1 MLMVLC
7 LSSLSYASSRGGH
20 RSASPFSRGSASLP
34 HYRAQAPARRST
46 RPPQGGAQ
54 APHDSGTLT
63 LPRVRRTRGR
73 RTGAWSRGRRS
84 AEEGPQLVGDLT
96 AKAAVAVGGPMR
108 PSRVASPSHATGPL
122 LHLVGR
128 PVSRGCDRAGAR
140 ARDTA
145 TSAGPG
151 SFGAGRGGGKG
162 REHLSVAGNA
172 DQEWGAYTFF
182 PWQP

>member
-1 MLMVLC
+1 MGRLRKAAHSPPRMRRC
-7 LSSLSYASSRGGH
+7 LVTSSPALE
-20 RSASPFSRGSASLP
+20 SLP
-34 HYRAQAPARRST
+34 VALASHP
-46 RPPQGGAQ
+46 
-54 APHDSGTLT
+54 
-63 LPRVRRTRGR
+63 LPCVRRTRGR
-73 RTGAWSRGRRS
+73 RAGAWSRGRRS

-108 PSRVASPSHATGPL
+108 PSRVASPSQATGPL

-151 SFGAGRGGGKG
+151 SFGAGRGGGSA
-162 REHLSVAGNA
+162 LPLLPPS
-172 DQEWGAYTFF
+172 
-182 PWQP
+182 QPLATT